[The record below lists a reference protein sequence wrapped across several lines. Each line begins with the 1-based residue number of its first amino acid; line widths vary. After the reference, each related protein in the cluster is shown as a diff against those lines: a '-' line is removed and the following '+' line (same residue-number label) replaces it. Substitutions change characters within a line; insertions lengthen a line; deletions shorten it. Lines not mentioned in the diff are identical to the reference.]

1 MVNVI
6 GILTFPLICEDLIIS
21 PILGSKE
28 VIKSLKKDIILPL
41 SQGAKKSSN
50 IPKKNIEIIKI
61 LKEANKIQPLQKKY
75 STVDDLEE
83 SGHGT

>member
-28 VIKSLKKDIILPL
+28 VIKSLKKE
-41 SQGAKKSSN
+41 
-50 IPKKNIEIIKI
+50 KKNIEIIKI

-75 STVDDLEE
+75 STIDDLEE